1 MNNKIKIKFS
11 ELIAELK
18 SLADEGLYTR
28 GKIDWWLLKYEK
40 RYQSLSKDFDL
51 LKFEFPKSDIDG
63 HSLLKKE
70 SEFIRLYES
79 LYEVSEHYR
88 DEKLNKEL
96 VNINEIIND
105 IKY

>member
-1 MNNKIKIKFS
+1 MKFK
-11 ELIAELK
+11 ELIEELK
-18 SLADEGLYTR
+18 SLSNEGLYTR

-51 LKFEFPKSDIDG
+51 LKAEFPKSDIDG
-63 HSLLKKE
+63 HKLLKRE
-70 SEFIRLYES
+70 SAFIKLYES
-79 LYEVSEHYR
+79 LYEVSEYYR
-88 DEKLNKEL
+88 DENLDKEL

>member
-1 MNNKIKIKFS
+1 MRFS
-11 ELIAELK
+11 ELIEELK
-18 SLADEGLYTR
+18 SLADKGFYTR

-51 LKFEFPKSDIDG
+51 LKAEFPKSDIDR
-63 HSLLKKE
+63 HKLLKRE
-70 SEFIRLYES
+70 SEFIRLYDS
-79 LYEVSEHYR
+79 LHEVSEHYR
-88 DEKLNKEL
+88 NNGISNEL